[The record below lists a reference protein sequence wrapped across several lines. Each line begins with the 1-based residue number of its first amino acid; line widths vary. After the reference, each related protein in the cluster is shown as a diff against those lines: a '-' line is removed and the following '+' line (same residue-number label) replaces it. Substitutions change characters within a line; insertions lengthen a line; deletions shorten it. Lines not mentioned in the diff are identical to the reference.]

1 MLRSYN
7 LPCHCRV
14 VTPPPSPASW
24 RGEEVQTPADPRKG
38 ENKAQKGEEVGG
50 GGLVDIVVAPFTEH
64 LDTPPRA
71 PGDGDGDGGA
81 GGRGGLGPLL
91 KRADLPLLECVMKS
105 IFTERTKGY
114 KKKHF

>member
-24 RGEEVQTPADPRKG
+24 RGEE
-38 ENKAQKGEEVGG
+38 GEEVGG

-71 PGDGDGDGGA
+71 PGT
-81 GGRGGLGPLL
+81 GGRAGTGGLGPLL